1 MGNEDLLKQ
10 VTAKAQI
17 WLGDGYDEETK
28 AAVRAMLDNEDKTD
42 LIEAFYKDLEFGTGG
57 LRGIM
62 GAGTNRMNIYTV
74 GAATQGLSNYLKKAF
89 ADLPQIKVAIGH
101 DCRNNSRKFA
111 EVAADVFSANGIK
124 VYLFDAL
131 RPTPE
136 VSFAIRELGCQSGVI
151 LTASHNP
158 KEYNGYKAYWNDGA
172 QMIAP
177 HDKNTIDEV
186 NKITSVKDVKF
197 RGNAELIEIIG
208 EEIDRRY
215 LDRIK
220 TLSLSPEAIAHH
232 HDMKI
237 VYTPI
242 HGTGVKLIPASLKN
256 FGFTNI
262 IHVPEQDVVSGDFPT
277 VVSPNP
283 EEPAALDMA
292 IKKAIETDAE
302 LVMASDPDA
311 DRIGIAVR
319 NDKGEFVL
327 VNGNQIV
334 MIFLNYLMTRNKE
347 LGLLKGDEYIVK
359 TIVTTETIKT
369 IAEQNGF
376 KMYNCY
382 TGFKWIA
389 SVIRENEGKARY
401 IGGGEESYGFLPED
415 FVRDKDSVSSISLM
429 AEIAAWAKDKGMTMY
444 QMLQDIY
451 IKYGYSKEKGI
462 SVVRKGKSGAEE
474 IVAMMKNFRENPMK
488 ELGGSPVI
496 LIKDYASLE
505 ATDVVNGTKSKLDM
519 PVTSNVLQYFS
530 ADGSKV
536 SIRPSGTEP
545 KIKFYIEVRGI
556 KMDNYAD
563 YDAANAAADAKIE
576 AIKKELGI

>member
-1 MGNEDLLKQ
+1 MGNEELLKQ
-10 VTAKAQI
+10 VEAKAQV
-17 WLGDGYDEETK
+17 WLGEGYDEETK

-101 DCRNNSRKFA
+101 DCRNNSRRFA

-158 KEYNGYKAYWNDGA
+158 KEYNGYKAYWSDGA

-197 RGNAELIEIIG
+197 QGNPALIEIIG

-220 TLSLSPEAIAHH
+220 TLSLSPEAIARH

-242 HGTGVKLIPASLKN
+242 HGTGVRLVPASLKN

-283 EEPAALDMA
+283 EEPAALDTA

-302 LVMASDPDA
+302 LVVASDPDA
-311 DRIGIAVR
+311 DRIGMAVR

-327 VNGNQIV
+327 INGNQIV

-347 LGLLKGDEYIVK
+347 LGLLKGNEYIVK

-369 IAEQNGF
+369 IAERNGF
-376 KMYNCY
+376 KMYDCY

-389 SVIRENEGKARY
+389 SVIRENEGKASY

-451 IKYGYSKEKGI
+451 IKYGFSKEKGI

-474 IVAMMKNFRENPMK
+474 IVAMMKSFRANPLK
-488 ELGGSPVI
+488 ELAGSPVVCV
-496 LIKDYASLE
+496 KDYDSLE
-505 ATDVVNGTKSKLDM
+505 ALNPVTGEKSKLDM
-519 PVTSNVLQYFS
+519 PVTSNVLQYFT

-556 KMDNYAD
+556 KMDSYAD

>member
-101 DCRNNSRKFA
+101 DCLNNSRKFA

-177 HDKNTIDEV
+177 HDENTIDEV

-347 LGLLKGDEYIVK
+347 LGLLKGNEYIVK

-369 IAEQNGF
+369 IAERNGF
-376 KMYNCY
+376 KMYDCY

-474 IVAMMKNFRENPMK
+474 IVAIMKNFRENPMK

-519 PVTSNVLQYFS
+519 PTTSNVLHYFTE
-530 ADGSKV
+530 DGTKV
-536 SIRPSGTEP
+536 SVRPSGTEP

>member
-292 IKKAIETDAE
+292 IKKAM
-302 LVMASDPDA
+302 VMASDPDA

-347 LGLLKGDEYIVK
+347 LGLLKGNEYIVK

-376 KMYNCY
+376 KMYDCY

-496 LIKDYASLE
+496 LVKDYASLE

>member
-197 RGNAELIEIIG
+197 RGNVELIEIIG

-347 LGLLKGDEYIVK
+347 LGLLKGNEYIVK

-376 KMYNCY
+376 KMYDCY